1 MWSEQGTHTRK
12 HMWLHSHLKICTFLH
27 FSLFSST
34 IYLSIYIFQFFSWY
48 ILQFSFIFFLLLR
61 SKFLFISFACCA
73 RARVFGLKGRRV
85 SVFFKICAC
94 NFSRRVCHY
103 SKHTHSPIH
112 TPHGKEEWWRETH
125 LRTICIYIH
134 YILVYLFFLFFLN
147 WFIIYQWWITTE
159 DDPHLLK
166 HKCFFCFYFL
176 LKK

>member
-134 YILVYLFFLFFLN
+134 YILVYLFFLFFFKLVYYISMMN
-147 WFIIYQWWITTE
+147 YTRRWPPFIET
-159 DDPHLLK
+159 
-166 HKCFFCFYFL
+166 
-176 LKK
+176 